1 MVVMNW
7 VDLIALLQDAG
18 YTQTEIAQECGC
30 AQNTIS
36 DLATGKTKRPNF
48 DIGKCLERLAAKA
61 KLKLARQNRSEEADA
76 DSSLEPGGK

>member
-1 MVVMNW
+1 MRVMTW
-7 VDLIALLQDAG
+7 VDTIALLQEAG
-18 YTQTEIAQECGC
+18 YTQTEIADECGC

-48 DIGKCLERLAAKA
+48 DIGKRLERLTAKA
-61 KLKLARQNRSEEADA
+61 KRKLARQNKPEEADA

>member
-7 VDLIALLQDAG
+7 VDLIALLQEAG

-36 DLATGKTKRPNF
+36 DLANGKTKRPNY
-48 DIGKCLERLAAKA
+48 DIGQALQRMATKAKRRLAK
-61 KLKLARQNRSEEADA
+61 QNKPEDCPT
-76 DSSLEPGGK
+76 SSLEPEGK